1 MYSGRN
7 KAVLYLV
14 PNLTVLWS
22 AILDEVDNL
31 YGDKAKLT
39 SPQKRSQTDVNFKEM
54 LSEYSKE
61 KVHLIA
67 ELPELT
73 SVQCSHRDCVT
84 DKQEVRGYHDK
95 IAAKKYNKNDN
106 YSLSRITEVLLKVEI
121 LLHDIYNILRIPPK
135 EVIVALVSDLNQM
148 RKIEIPHAFP
158 IAYGLSG
165 YSLKV

>member
-1 MYSGRN
+1 
-7 KAVLYLV
+7 
-14 PNLTVLWS
+14 
-22 AILDEVDNL
+22 
-31 YGDKAKLT
+31 
-39 SPQKRSQTDVNFKEM
+39 M

-165 YSLKV
+165 YSLKVETMRSVTCEIIEVCHKKGIIIRTLSTDGQFYKVCVRRKTTYPS